1 MGNQQLLILAV
12 GVVVLAIAVAVGIT
26 MFKDQAASSN
36 RDQLAVD
43 LTQYGVRAQAYY
55 RRPRS
60 LAGGEGSF
68 GGLTIDKLVSHPGTM
83 NGTYSLETDPAPPGA
98 QEVKLI
104 GIGTERL
111 ADGLP
116 VKVVVKVDP
125 DTLMVV
131 TADGH

>member
-36 RDQLAVD
+36 RDELAVD
-43 LTQYGVRAQAYY
+43 LNQFGVRAQAYW
-55 RRPRS
+55 RRPHS

-68 GGLTIDKLVSHPGTM
+68 GGLTMDKLTSAPSNI
-83 NGTYSLETDPAPPGA
+83 NGTYLLESDPAPLNA
-98 QEVKLI
+98 QQIRLI

-111 ADGLP
+111 SDGLP
-116 VKVVVKVDP
+116 VKVVLEVHP
-125 DTLMVV
+125 DSMLVV
-131 TADGH
+131 NADSH